1 MTRDLDSFVIQY
13 ATAGIV
19 YLMVWH
25 YEIYTMLGRMPL
37 NFFQD
42 FKAVKELKRIR
53 KEAEKAKEMKEAEK
67 AKEMRVAKAKE
78 MKEAE
83 KAKEMRV
90 AKGIPSS
97 RNWLSNC
104 MKETQK
110 NWR

>member
-19 YLMVWH
+19 YLMFWH

-67 AKEMRVAKAKE
+67 AKEMRVAK
-78 MKEAE
+78 
-83 KAKEMRV
+83 
-90 AKGIPSS
+90 GIPSS
-97 RNWLSNC
+97 RNWLSSC

-110 NWR
+110 NWK